1 MLRFDGQI
9 LHKKGCMSLHRAGHD
24 ALILTQQ
31 QANLRQDSSLEN
43 SSQQLRG
50 MYSSL
55 ASLHAFVLAYFN
67 YSLTN
72 SMETGSA
79 AERSS

>member
-1 MLRFDGQI
+1 MLRFDGHI

-31 QANLRQDSSLEN
+31 QANLRRDSSLKN
-43 SSQQLRG
+43 VMQQLRG
-50 MYSSL
+50 MYANL
-55 ASLHAFVLAYFN
+55 ASLRAFVLAYFN
-67 YSLTN
+67 YSPTN
-72 SMETGSA
+72 PMERGSA